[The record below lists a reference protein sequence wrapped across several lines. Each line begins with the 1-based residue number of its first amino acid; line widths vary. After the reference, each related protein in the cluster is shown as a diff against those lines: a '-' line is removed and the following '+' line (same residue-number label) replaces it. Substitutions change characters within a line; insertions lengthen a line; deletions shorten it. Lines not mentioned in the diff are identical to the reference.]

1 MKTNPNYVKETY
13 LGNHDP
19 EAKEPFTAREREIIE
34 AKRRTAQIAEFL
46 AGEFPYNYN
55 NMVNDLFPDSM
66 EENCFIWQ
74 STPEC
79 RNRFYYWITSG
90 PGLIALWKFEKNLLN
105 SENNV
110 KDYYCKKAF
119 FIDYLNRLKLIYKRL
134 DNDEVIRISNKND
147 FLALYLFFSQIDRFV
162 INDIGQTEP
171 MKLEDLK
178 HLILDWFYTNM
189 NEVTEIS
196 GFEDIGKLV
205 IIEIVPYRYY
215 GNEGSIIPNMTG
227 DRHHYNFEFLEG
239 LDCVK
244 IHENFNTME
253 ESEDFDNL
261 LSEFTANNWTSDY
274 FIRSEKDFPF

>member
-1 MKTNPNYVKETY
+1 MKTNPNYVKETHS
-13 LGNHDP
+13 GNHDP
-19 EAKEPFTAREREIIE
+19 EAKEPFSAREREI
-34 AKRRTAQIAEFL
+34 KKGMQRTAQIAEFL

-66 EENCFIWQ
+66 ETDSFIWQ
-74 STPEC
+74 STAEC
-79 RNRFYYWITSG
+79 RDRFYYWITSG
-90 PGLIALWKFEKNLLN
+90 PGLATLWKFENNLLN
-105 SENNV
+105 TESSI

-119 FIDYLNRLKLIYKRL
+119 FIDYLNRLRQIYRRL
-134 DNDEVIRISNKND
+134 EHDEVIKIFDKKD
-147 FLALYLFFSQIDRFV
+147 FLALYLFFSQIERFV
-162 INDIGQTEP
+162 IHEIGQVEP
-171 MKLEDLK
+171 MKYEALKDL
-178 HLILDWFYTNM
+178 IFDWFYTNM

-196 GFEDIGKLV
+196 SFTDIDKLV

-215 GNEGSIIPNMTG
+215 ENEGSIIPNMTG